1 MTIVGAAAVTGI
13 PMKKFLIISML
24 ALVVLPV
31 LAGISSGSSG
41 NVIVVA
47 VPEPRTVASCFVM
60 PADFVSVP
68 VRVTSDEKDTALAYD
83 ESRRGIELIRQKVNQ
98 NGQFRI
104 SPGIVSLSQRKSGWG
119 ISSGSWNEP
128 AASAEIYLL
137 VPFTSERTNIFQA
150 GAEAA
155 RFIEALHLSGKIRID
170 LGRLQLAVENPEQYR
185 SKLMGLIAEEIK
197 QTKEAIGFAGSMN
210 VQGLESSVMVR
221 QADDRQVELF
231 LNYSLSLT
239 SEK

>member
-1 MTIVGAAAVTGI
+1 
-13 PMKKFLIISML
+13 
-24 ALVVLPV
+24 
-31 LAGISSGSSG
+31 
-41 NVIVVA
+41 
-47 VPEPRTVASCFVM
+47 M

-68 VRVTSDEKDTALAYD
+68 VRVTSNQQDTALAYE
-83 ESRRGIELIRQKVNQ
+83 ESRKAIDLIRQKVKE

-104 SPGIVSLSQRKSGWG
+104 SPGVVSLSQHRSSWG
-119 ISSGSWNEP
+119 ISSGSWSEP

-137 VPFTSERTNIFQA
+137 VPFTGERTNIFQA

-155 RFIEALHLSGKIRID
+155 RLVEKLDLPGKTRCE
-170 LGRLQLAVENPEQYR
+170 LGHLQLAVENPEQYR
-185 SKLMGLIAEEIK
+185 GKLLALISDEIK
-197 QTKEAIGFAGSMN
+197 QTRDAMAIQGAVH

-221 QADDRQVELF
+221 QADDRQVELY